1 MKAWPATLMLV
12 AALLASLPSRAVE
25 TVTVTNAAQL
35 SWFYDTPSGRIYFR
49 NFDQFDSRFLGCC
62 YNWYIDTTTVV
73 GRTLWATILLKM
85 AGAQPINLMVGA
97 PNVAGPVLYGGN
109 W

>member
-1 MKAWPATLMLV
+1 MKPRLATLTL
-12 AALLASLPSRAVE
+12 AALLLASLPSRAVD
-25 TVTVTNAAQL
+25 TVVVTNAAQL
-35 SWFYDTPSGRIYFR
+35 SWVYDTPSGRIYFR
-49 NFDQFDSRFLGCC
+49 NLDQFDSRFLGCC
-62 YNWYIDTTTVV
+62 YNFYVDTTTVV